1 MSHALKKK
9 VSKSRSNKAVKKP
22 VKKSVK
28 KGVKKAVKKVTAKK
42 GAKKTATKRINKKI
56 ASKKKSQKV
65 TEVSSRLSIETI
77 SSKMTKRKRKKADI
91 LMVENREHGVKLA
104 WSMLNKWRIRMNP
117 DEVESV
123 VGEALVES
131 ALRFDE
137 AKGAQFKTFFFY
149 HLRGMLLKEVAFL
162 IKESRE
168 TFHIPSEVLENPVQ
182 ASTSNI
188 SVGGLMKNHYLIEKR
203 DPEALLIQKQ
213 FQKRF
218 WDQCFALD
226 ELEKEVTERHF
237 IMDEPLKKIAD
248 DLNYCRCHI
257 SRVKSRALKTLKEF
271 VPLILDDELT
281 KKDLL
286 RAKETVLAKK
296 YTGGRG
302 RRK

>member
-1 MSHALKKK
+1 MSQALKKK
-9 VSKSRSNKAVKKP
+9 VSKTRPKKRVKKV
-22 VKKSVK
+22 VKKV
-28 KGVKKAVKKVTAKK
+28 VKKAVKKVTAKK
-42 GAKKTATKRINKKI
+42 STTKTPTKRLSKKI

-65 TEVSSRLSIETI
+65 VEASTRLSIEDI
-77 SSKMTKRKRKKADI
+77 SSKMTKTKRKKANI
-91 LMVENREHGVKLA
+91 LMVENHEHGVRLA
-104 WSMLNKWRIRMNP
+104 WSMLNKWRIRMSP

-137 AKGAQFKTFFFY
+137 TKGAQFKTFFFY

-182 ASTSNI
+182 ASSSNV
-188 SVGGLMKNHYLIEKR
+188 SVGGLMQNYHLIDKR
-203 DPEALLIQKQ
+203 DPEHLLIKKQ

-226 ELEKEVTERHF
+226 DLEKEVTERHF
-237 IMDEPLKKIAD
+237 ILDEPLKKIAE

-271 VPLILDDELT
+271 VPLILDDEMT
-281 KKDLL
+281 KKDLSK
-286 RAKETVLAKK
+286 AKETALAKK